1 MDKVQEMGSFV
12 AVVEAGSFIGA
23 ADATGFTKAAISRH
37 VADLERRLAVR
48 LMHRTTRRLSL
59 TDEGRV
65 FYARAKEVL
74 AAIAEAESEIT
85 VRSSEATGLLRI
97 TAPLTFG
104 VLHLA
109 PLWPRFIEANPKVSL
124 DITLSDRVVD
134 LVEEG
139 YDFAVR
145 ISTLPS
151 STLVSRQL
159 GKTRMILCASPAYI
173 AKHGAPATPSE
184 LAQHLVLA
192 YSYWP
197 DDWQFRR
204 DGVIHKVTVRSILR
218 SNNGDTCRVAALAGQ
233 GITLQPDFI
242 VGRDVCVGDL
252 IELLPEYDVADIG
265 IHAVYASRKHLS
277 VKVRRLIDFLADALK
292 DADWSA
298 G

>member
-197 DDWQFRR
+197 DWQFRR